1 MWNGRAFDRCTKQL
15 CSQKGY
21 QSHQLPALAPGSGS
35 GLRACLQYKDK
46 HQVSSPHLT
55 VYFLFD
61 HGMDVPPAKSKG
73 ILQALLTAVLLILR
87 SISHL
92 FLLCFF
98 HSHVYTQ
105 MYMLYCT
112 SSRAVMHMAWTGKAA
127 YTENLPL
134 FLLPFINTH
143 LTALLDTPCT
153 VMWSIKHDLYLQ
165 DVHRL
170 VWIWKK
176 KKSGKEINDHML

>member
-1 MWNGRAFDRCTKQL
+1 MWDGRAFDRCTKQL

-21 QSHQLPALAPGSGS
+21 RSLQLPALAPGSGS
-35 GLRACLQYKDK
+35 GLGACLQYKDK

-61 HGMDVPPAKSKG
+61 HGMDAPPAKRKG
-73 ILQALLTAVLLILR
+73 ILQALLTVVLLILR

-98 HSHVYTQ
+98 HSRVYTQ

-112 SSRAVMHMAWTGKAA
+112 SSRAVMHMAWT
-127 YTENLPL
+127 ESCIPWNLPL
-134 FLLPFINTH
+134 FLLPFINTC

-153 VMWSIKHDLYLQ
+153 VIWSIKHDLYFQ
-165 DVHRL
+165 DVQRL
-170 VWIWKK
+170 VWTGKK
-176 KKSGKEINDHML
+176 KK